1 MAWGFTPIP
10 MWLAMTSMFSV
21 WGWLALGAW
30 MLPFQ
35 APSASQPQTE
45 NIEVIAS
52 HIGIGVNPSAMWA
65 LADRLAQPE
74 GQWQPFRRPRLLG
87 AQHLVFPD
95 PLR

>member
-1 MAWGFTPIP
+1 MWCWRWANRITLSPSAVCLAWKGSI
-10 MWLAMTSMFSV
+10 
-21 WGWLALGAW
+21 
-30 MLPFQ
+30 Q
-35 APSASQPQTE
+35 APTASQPQTE